1 MPIARVQLPDGR
13 IGRFEVPE
21 GTTPQEI
28 EAFVSKQFS
37 QEKPETNT
45 LTETL
50 KENIGRPLLRTA
62 RTGLA
67 GVASI
72 ADPINMALGQ
82 TPASE
87 VVKNLIDKNTNNFGA
102 PRNTTEQIV
111 DTAGE
116 LFTGGGVIGKGVA
129 MAAKGGGKMAQAANK
144 FLGVNT
150 KQDFAG
156 LAGASI
162 AMPVAQL
169 GGQKALDIAN
179 VSPESGLRTG
189 VDVATGLAGGILG
202 GVAGAKASNI
212 PVNMKNYMILAKLP
226 EAQKG
231 IRGQL
236 GIGKAKVANQIAED
250 LQIKGISL
258 KEINK
263 QLSSDAGIGYDPI
276 DVSKTNI
283 TNINDLAQI
292 AASRKVLE
300 NAFDIREKKIIKAQN
315 NILKG
320 VKSDETAM
328 SSLSKDYIDSLASK
342 MQKTAKPLYDRV
354 FENVEIPEQALTLPE
369 KQKLLQ
375 QSKGGNNISDED
387 MDLIYKQYRNS
398 QKIINANKSKS
409 LIQFIKENGGIYDS
423 GGELTAMGLNNRPGL
438 IRRNPYFNKT
448 TLQGKQTI
456 RVTPDDVALRAWEN
470 GYFPEFQERPSAND
484 LLDVITNET
493 KGSPRFSENDLD
505 KASIRKEHQFAIDQ
519 VEKSGIDMN
528 KYRQAK
534 GLEGEFTLDSSLIP
548 LSSKYTNSE
557 GQEIFLEDVLTRP
570 DIQAALQKSRAAALN
585 AEKTSGEKFYRR
597 QTPEMADNHPI
608 VLHNLQSF
616 LRRNSGK
623 IDALIPDAD
632 EASMMAKRGDIL
644 EFLDKGLP
652 GYKDARDTYSE
663 DFQNLLK
670 ANKSVK
676 GIIANLQED
685 KGVEA
690 VNKLFRLSPI
700 AIQKTK
706 NELIAIN
713 PNKYNSAVKSFIDQK
728 VSSLREGQTIVDL
741 IKSPQDIAKYQALFP
756 DSNSFKGFY
765 KAIKFIKNTKPVQDA
780 LKQALS
786 KEIKSKSLSE
796 SIPESTGTIGSIGKV
811 VPKII
816 GRAIIDPIANRINA
830 KLVSYQD
837 LSPTDF
843 KKVSN
848 TMAKTMADYAFT
860 EKGRELFKTLA
871 KTTKKNDVSNIMSD
885 IYIKSGLLTILSTTN
900 E

>member
-13 IGRFEVPE
+13 IGKFEVPQ
-21 GTTPQEI
+21 GATPQDI

-37 QEKPETNT
+37 QEKPKTNT

-62 RTGLA
+62 RIGLVNA
-67 GVASI
+67 AEI
-72 ADPINMALGQ
+72 ADPINIALGQ
-82 TPASE
+82 TPVSE
-87 VVKNLIDKNTNNFGA
+87 VVKNLIDKNTNNYLA
-102 PRNTTEQIV
+102 PRNKTEQMV
-111 DTAGE
+111 DTIGG
-116 LFTGGGVIGKGVA
+116 LFVGGGVIAKGAA

-150 KQDFAG
+150 KQDLAA
-156 LAGASI
+156 LAGASV

-169 GGQKALDIAN
+169 GGQEALDLAN
-179 VSPESGLRTG
+179 ISPESKLRTG

-212 PVNMKNYMILAKLP
+212 PVNMKNYMNLAKLP
-226 EAQKG
+226 EAQTG
-231 IRGQL
+231 MRGKL

-250 LQIKGISL
+250 LQIKGIPL

-283 TNINDLAQI
+283 TNLDDLAQI

-300 NAFDIREKKIIKAQN
+300 NAFNIREKKIITAQN

-328 SSLSKDYIDSLASK
+328 SSLSTDYIESLAKK
-342 MQKTAKPLYDRV
+342 MQTTAKPLYDRV
-354 FENVEIPEQALTLPE
+354 FENVEIPEKALTLPE

-375 QSKGGNNISDED
+375 QSKGGNNISDEN

-398 QKIINANKSKS
+398 QKIINANKPKS

-423 GGELTAMGLNNRPGL
+423 GGELKAMGLNNRPGL
-438 IRRNPYFNKT
+438 IRRNPYFTTT

-484 LLDVITNET
+484 FLDAITNET

-505 KASIRKEHQFAIDQ
+505 KITTRKEHQFAIDE
-519 VEKSGIDMN
+519 VDRSGIDMN

-548 LSSKYTNSE
+548 LTSKYTNSE
-557 GQEIFLEDVLTRP
+557 GQEIILEDVLSRP

-597 QTPEMADNHPI
+597 QTPEMVDNNPI

-644 EFLDKGLP
+644 QFLDNGLP
-652 GYKDARDTYSE
+652 GYKDARQTYSE

-713 PNKYNSAVKSFIDQK
+713 SNKYNSAVKSFIDQK
-728 VSSLREGQTIVDL
+728 ISSLKEGQTIIDL
-741 IKSPQDIAKYQALFP
+741 IKSPQDRAKYQALFP
-756 DSNSFKGFY
+756 DSDSFKGFY
-765 KAIKFIKNTKPVQDA
+765 KAIIFIKNTKPVQDA
-780 LKQALS
+780 LKQALN
-786 KEIKSKSLSE
+786 KEIKSKPLSE
-796 SIPESTGTIGSIGKV
+796 SIPNTSGIIESTISTIPNLAGRLIVDPLTKGVSGKFISH
-811 VPKII
+811 K
-816 GRAIIDPIANRINA
+816 
-830 KLVSYQD
+830 KLSSD
-837 LSPTDF
+837 L
-843 KKVSN
+843 KKVNS

-860 EKGRELFKTLA
+860 EQGRELFKTLA
-871 KTTKKNDVSNIMSD
+871 KTTKKNDVSNVMSD
-885 IYIKSGLLTILSTTN
+885 IYIKSGLLTILSTT
-900 E
+900 EE

>member
-13 IGRFEVPE
+13 VGKFEVPQ
-21 GTTPQEI
+21 GATPQDI
-28 EAFVSKQFS
+28 EAFASKQFS
-37 QEKPETNT
+37 QEKPKTNT
-45 LTETL
+45 LTKTL
-50 KENIGRPLLRTA
+50 KENIGRPLLRTT
-62 RTGLA
+62 RTALSGI
-67 GVASI
+67 ASI

-116 LFTGGGVIGKGVA
+116 LFTGGGVIAKGAA
-129 MAAKGGGKMAQAANK
+129 MAAKGGGKMAQATNK

-150 KQDFAG
+150 KQDLAA
-156 LAGASI
+156 LAGASV

-169 GGQKALDIAN
+169 GGQKALDLAN
-179 VSPESGLRTG
+179 ISPESKLRTG

-202 GVAGAKASNI
+202 GVTGAKASNI
-212 PVNMKNYMILAKLP
+212 PVTMKNYMNLAKLP
-226 EAQKG
+226 EAQTGMGGK
-231 IRGQL
+231 L
-236 GIGKAKVANQIAED
+236 GIGKAKVANQIIED
-250 LQIKGISL
+250 LQTKGISP
-258 KEINK
+258 EEVNK
-263 QLSSDAGIGYDPI
+263 QLSGNAGIGLDPI
-276 DVSKTNI
+276 DVSKSNI
-283 TNINDLAQI
+283 TNIDDLAQI

-300 NAFDIREKKIIKAQN
+300 NAFNIREKKIITAQN

-328 SSLSKDYIDSLASK
+328 SSLSTDYIESLAKK
-342 MQKTAKPLYDRV
+342 MQTTAKPLYDRV
-354 FENVEIPEQALTLPE
+354 FENVEIPEEALTLQE
-369 KQKLLQ
+369 KQNLLQ
-375 QSKGGNNISDED
+375 QSKGGNNISDEN
-387 MDLIYKQYRNS
+387 MDLIYQQYRNS
-398 QKIINANKSKS
+398 QKIINANKPKS

-423 GGELTAMGLNNRPGL
+423 GGELKAMGLNNRPGL
-438 IRRNPYFNKT
+438 IRRDPYFTKT
-448 TLQGKQTI
+448 TLLGKQII
-456 RVTPDDVALRAWEN
+456 RVTPDDVALIAWEN

-484 LLDVITNET
+484 FLDAITNET

-505 KASIRKEHQFAIDQ
+505 KITIRKEHQFAIDE
-519 VEKSGIDMN
+519 VERSGIDIN

-534 GLEGEFTLDSSLIP
+534 GLKGEFTLDSSLIP
-548 LSSKYTNSE
+548 LTSKYTNSE
-557 GQEIFLEDVLTRP
+557 GQEIFLEDVLIRP

-597 QTPEMADNHPI
+597 QTSEMADNNPI

-644 EFLDKGLP
+644 QFLDNGLP
-652 GYKDARDTYSE
+652 GYKDARQTYSE

-685 KGVEA
+685 KGIDA

-713 PNKYNSAVKSFIDQK
+713 SDKYNSAVKSFIDQK
-728 VSSLREGQTIVDL
+728 ISSLREGQTIANL

-756 DSNSFKGFY
+756 NSNSFKGFY
-765 KAIKFIKNTKPVQDA
+765 KAIKFIQNTKLVQDA
-780 LKQALS
+780 LKQALN
-786 KEIKSKSLSE
+786 KEIKSKPLLE
-796 SIPESTGTIGSIGKV
+796 SMPESTGVIGSIAQI

-816 GRAIIDPIANRINA
+816 GRTIIDPIASRINA
-830 KLVSYQD
+830 NLISYQN

-843 KKVSN
+843 KKVNS

-860 EKGRELFKTLA
+860 EQGRELFKTLA

-885 IYIKSGLLTILSTTN
+885 IYIKSGLLTILSTT
-900 E
+900 EE